1 MRYVLCAALFC
12 GLLGAQDNA
21 SGSSSSYQGD
31 GVFYVNGIAYHF
43 LSGSDYT
50 VVVAAHSIANRKFLA
65 VKLRIVNDGQ
75 HSVTVRPNDV
85 RVVDAVAEH
94 DLEQIPGAELAKRM
108 RRPYNWSRFGVNAA
122 GGPPNDTGDDSQTS
136 DPQHSDILRAMQQM
150 AMQMASA
157 PPVISALSIADTTG
171 IRQPEASVI
180 PEATISDEVS
190 HLRMKEA
197 ARPDVLMRLQRQIS
211 PDYLEGTAF
220 LANTIPPRTDLEGV
234 FYYPIGKLVR
244 EAAASKKSS
253 QSRMVRVTVPVGD
266 ERFQFQFAVE

>member
-197 ARPDVLMRLQRQIS
+197 ARPDVLMRLQRQSLQIIWRELRSWPIQFRLGQTWRAFFTIRSESWFARPPHPRNRRNLEWCES
-211 PDYLEGTAF
+211 PFRLETS
-220 LANTIPPRTDLEGV
+220 D
-234 FYYPIGKLVR
+234 
-244 EAAASKKSS
+244 SS
-253 QSRMVRVTVPVGD
+253 SSLL
-266 ERFQFQFAVE
+266 